1 MKGNAICFCSHRK
14 YCHCKGFDRSE
25 QIVPPFS
32 PLLPQPAVGQT
43 MSWIGTP
50 EAGFRRRQGWRWP
63 QRQHRR
69 PVPLWR
75 HSVLRP
81 AVPMATVV
89 LLRGPAVA
97 FSRKTP
103 ALVASVITAL
113 VEAPVV
119 VAVVEGVMLLA
130 RPVASEV
137 FVRPPAHS
145 PASASASRAFF
156 LLSRSL
162 RPGVAVIGF
171 PWRAFFG
178 PL

>member
-1 MKGNAICFCSHRK
+1 MKGNAIRFCSHRK

-32 PLLPQPAVGQT
+32 SLLPQRAVCQT

-50 EAGFRRRQGWRWP
+50 EAGFRRRWGWQWP
-63 QRQHRR
+63 QRQRR
-69 PVPLWR
+69 HPVPLR
-75 HSVLRP
+75 RRSVLRP
-81 AVPMATVV
+81 AVPLATVV
-89 LLRGPAVA
+89 LLCGPAIA

-130 RPVASEV
+130 RPVASKV
-137 FVRPPAHS
+137 FVRPPSRS
-145 PASASASRAFF
+145 PASTSASQAFF

-162 RPGVAVIGF
+162 RPGIAVVGF
-171 PWRAFFG
+171 PFLAFFVH
-178 PL
+178 L